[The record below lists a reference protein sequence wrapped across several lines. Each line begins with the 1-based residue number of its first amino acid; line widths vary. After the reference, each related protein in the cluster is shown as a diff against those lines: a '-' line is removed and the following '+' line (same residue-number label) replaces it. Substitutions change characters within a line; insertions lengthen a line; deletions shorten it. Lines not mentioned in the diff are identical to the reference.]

1 MKYKLDKGSHSVYC
15 IQFHLVICTKY
26 RRKVLQGE
34 IDERL
39 KYWVRE
45 VFAHFGLELIQ
56 QETDQDHLH
65 IVFGMS
71 PACGPL
77 SRFVNSLKSTT
88 ARRLRQEFPRLK
100 SDVRRDAFWSRSY
113 FVASIG
119 QVRLEDVKRYVETQ
133 RDK

>member
-1 MKYKLDKGSHSVYC
+1 M
-15 IQFHLVICTKY
+15 CTKY
-26 RRKVLQGE
+26 RRQVLQGE

-133 RDK
+133 QDK